1 MLNLLNKPL
10 LSADDAEFL
19 PTLLAIQESP
29 PPKLPRFVLLSVAAL
44 FVILLLWA
52 CFGKLD
58 VVASAEGRLVPQT
71 WVKIVQPADA
81 GIIVDILVQ
90 EGQQV
95 SAGDVLMRMDAGIV
109 DADARAIAGELEIR
123 RLQLAR
129 IDAELR
135 GQPLLMTAGDPPEL
149 FVQVS
154 RQYQAN
160 RQTYLDALA
169 QERANLDKT
178 RHDLQAAQEV
188 LTKLHKVLPSYQRS
202 AAAYQKLASGGFFSS
217 LAVEEK
223 QRDQLEKEQDLR
235 AQQATVESLGAMLQ
249 VSENRLAQIQS
260 GYQSE
265 LRNERAETDSALK
278 KLHQEQ
284 QKIRHK
290 SGLLALRA
298 PQSGI
303 VKDLATHTTGTVVA
317 PGTIMMSLVPQ
328 SEPLQAE
335 VLVKNEDIG
344 FVHVGQQVQIK
355 LAAYPFQKY
364 GLIAGTIEHIG
375 PDTTEKGGSENAPA
389 LAGYRALVRL
399 ERQKLEVNNAILPLT
414 AGMQI
419 MVDIHQ
425 GRRTVMAYLL
435 SPVQKAWQEA
445 ARER

>member
-1 MLNLLNKPL
+1 MHNAS
-10 LSADDAEFL
+10 LSTDDADFI
-19 PTLLAIQESP
+19 PTLLAIQENP

-81 GIIVDILVQ
+81 GIIVDIRVH

-95 SAGDVLMRMDAGIV
+95 TAGEILMQMDAGLV
-109 DADARAIAGELEIR
+109 DADARAIAGELDIR

-135 GQPLLMTAGDPPEL
+135 GQPLIKSAEDPPEL
-149 FVQVS
+149 FAQVS
-154 RQYQAN
+154 RQYQAH

-169 QERANLDKT
+169 QENANLDKT
-178 RHDLQAAQEV
+178 RHDLHAAQEI
-188 LTKLHKVLPSYQRS
+188 LTKLRKVLPSYQRS
-202 AAAYQKLASGGFFSS
+202 AVAYEKLGKDGFFSA

-235 AQQATVESLGAMLQ
+235 AQQATVDSLGSMLK
-249 VSENRLAQIQS
+249 VSENKLAQIHS
-260 GYQSE
+260 AYQSE

-278 KLHQEQ
+278 KLHEEQE
-284 QKIRHK
+284 KIRHK
-290 SGLLALRA
+290 SGLLSLRA

-317 PGTIMMSLVPQ
+317 PGTILMSLVPQ

-335 VLVKNEDIG
+335 VLIKNEDIG

-364 GLIAGTIEHIG
+364 GIIAGTIEHIG
-375 PDTTEKGGSENAPA
+375 PDTTEKSGSADAPA
-389 LAGYRALVRL
+389 SAGYRALVRL
-399 ERQKLEVNNAILPLT
+399 ERQQLSLENAALSLT

>member
-1 MLNLLNKPL
+1 MRNPL

-81 GIIVDILVQ
+81 GIIVDILVH

-95 SAGDVLMRMDAGIV
+95 NAGQILMRMDAGIV
-109 DADARAIAGELEIR
+109 NADARAIAGELAIR

-135 GQPLLMTAGDPPEL
+135 GQPLVMTKADPPEL
-149 FVQVS
+149 FAQVM

-169 QERANLDKT
+169 QERANLNKT
-178 RHDLQAAQEV
+178 RHDLHAAQEV
-188 LTKLHKVLPSYQRS
+188 QVKLRKTLPSYQHS
-202 AAAYQKLASGGFFSS
+202 AAAYEKLGQDGFFSS

-223 QRDQLEKEQDLR
+223 QRDHLEKEQDLR
-235 AQQATVESLGAMLQ
+235 AQQANVESLGAMLQ
-249 VSENRLAQIQS
+249 VSENKLAQIQS
-260 GYQSE
+260 GYHSE

-278 KLHQEQ
+278 KLQQEQ
-284 QKIRHK
+284 EKILHK

-317 PGTIMMSLVPQ
+317 PGTILMSLVPQ

-364 GLIAGTIEHIG
+364 GLIAGTIQHIG

-389 LAGYRALVRL
+389 IAGYRALVSL
-399 ERQKLEVNNAILPLT
+399 QRQQLDVDNVILPLT

>member
-44 FVILLLWA
+44 FIILLLWA

-95 SAGDVLMRMDAGIV
+95 KAGEMLMRMDAGIV
-109 DADARAIAGELEIR
+109 DADARAIAGELDIR
-123 RLQLAR
+123 RLQLTR

-135 GQPLLMTAGDPPEL
+135 GQPLVMAAGDAPEL
-149 FVQVS
+149 FTQVS
-154 RQYQAN
+154 RQYQAH

-202 AAAYQKLASGGFFSS
+202 AAAYEKLASGGFFSS

-278 KLHQEQ
+278 KLHEEQ

-335 VLVKNEDIG
+335 VLIKNEDIG

>member
-1 MLNLLNKPL
+1 MRNPL

-19 PTLLAIQESP
+19 PTLLAIQENP
-29 PPKLPRFVLLSVAAL
+29 PPKLPRFILLSVAAL

-81 GIIVDILVQ
+81 GIIVDILVH

-95 SAGDVLMRMDAGIV
+95 SAGEVLMRMDAGIV

-135 GQPLLMTAGDPPEL
+135 GQPLVMAAGDPPEL
-149 FVQVS
+149 FSQVS
-154 RQYQAN
+154 RQYQAH
-160 RQTYLDALA
+160 RQAYTDALA
-169 QERANLDKT
+169 QEIANFDKT

-188 LTKLHKVLPSYQRS
+188 LTKLRKVLPSYQRS
-202 AAAYQKLASGGFFSS
+202 ATAYQKLGHDGFFSS

-235 AQQATVESLGAMLQ
+235 AQQATVESLLAMLQ
-249 VSENRLAQIQS
+249 VSEKKLAQIQS

-278 KLHQEQ
+278 KLHEEQE
-284 QKIRHK
+284 KIRHK

-298 PQSGI
+298 PQAGI

-317 PGTIMMSLVPQ
+317 PGTILMSLVPQ

-364 GLIAGTIEHIG
+364 GLIAGAIEHIG
-375 PDTTEKGGSENAPA
+375 PDTTEKAGSADVPA
-389 LAGYRALVRL
+389 IAGYRALVRL
-399 ERQKLEVNNAILPLT
+399 ERQQLEVDNAILSLT

>member
-1 MLNLLNKPL
+1 MRNPL
-10 LSADDAEFL
+10 LSTDDAEFL
-19 PTLLAIQESP
+19 PTLLAIQENP

-44 FVILLLWA
+44 FFILLLWA

-90 EGQQV
+90 EGQHV
-95 SAGDVLMRMDAGIV
+95 RAGEVLMRMDAGIV
-109 DADARAIAGELEIR
+109 DADARAIAGELAIR

-135 GQPLLMTAGDPPEL
+135 GQPLTIAAGDPPEL
-149 FVQVS
+149 FAQVT
-154 RQYQAN
+154 RQYQAH

-178 RHDLQAAQEV
+178 RHDLRAAQEV

-202 AAAYQKLASGGFFSS
+202 AAAYEKLGSDGFFSS

-235 AQQATVESLGAMLQ
+235 AQQATVDSLGAMLF
-249 VSENRLAQIQS
+249 VSENRTAQIQS
-260 GYQSE
+260 AYQSE

-278 KLHQEQ
+278 KLHEEQE
-284 QKIRHK
+284 KIRHK

-317 PGTIMMSLVPQ
+317 PGTILMSLVPQ

-335 VLVKNEDIG
+335 VLIKNEDIG

-364 GLIAGTIEHIG
+364 GLIAGIIEHIG
-375 PDTTEKGGSENAPA
+375 PDTTEKGGSADVPA
-389 LAGYRALVRL
+389 IAGYRALVRL
-399 ERQKLEVNNAILPLT
+399 ERQQLHIDDTVLPLT

>member
-1 MLNLLNKPL
+1 MRNLLNKPL

-95 SAGDVLMRMDAGIV
+95 KAGEVLMRMDAGIV
-109 DADARAIAGELEIR
+109 DADARAIAGELDIR
-123 RLQLAR
+123 RLQLTR

-149 FVQVS
+149 FAQVS
-154 RQYQAN
+154 RQYQAH

-202 AAAYQKLASGGFFSS
+202 AAAYQKLGSDGFFSS

-235 AQQATVESLGAMLQ
+235 AQQATVQSLGAMLQ

-278 KLHQEQ
+278 KLNEEQ

>member
-1 MLNLLNKPL
+1 MRNAS
-10 LSADDAEFL
+10 LSADDADFL
-19 PTLLAIQESP
+19 PTLLAIQENP

-81 GIIVDILVQ
+81 GIIVDIRVH

-95 SAGDVLMRMDAGIV
+95 TAGEVLMQMDAGLV
-109 DADARAIAGELEIR
+109 DADARAIAGELAIR

-135 GQPLLMTAGDPPEL
+135 GQPLVSAADDPPDL
-149 FVQVS
+149 FAQVA
-154 RQYQAN
+154 RQYQAH

-169 QERANLDKT
+169 QENANLDKT
-178 RHDLQAAQEV
+178 RHDLHAAQEI
-188 LTKLHKVLPSYQRS
+188 LTKLRKVLPSYQRS
-202 AAAYQKLASGGFFSS
+202 AVAYEKLGQDGFFSA

-235 AQQATVESLGAMLQ
+235 AQQATVSSLGSMLQ
-249 VSENRLAQIQS
+249 VSEKKLAQIHS
-260 GYQSE
+260 AYQSE

-278 KLHQEQ
+278 KLREEQE
-284 QKIRHK
+284 KIRHK
-290 SGLLALRA
+290 SGLLSLRA

-317 PGTIMMSLVPQ
+317 PGTILMSLVPQ

-335 VLVKNEDIG
+335 VLIKNEDIG

-355 LAAYPFQKY
+355 LATYPFQKY
-364 GLIAGTIEHIG
+364 GMIAGTIEHIG
-375 PDTTEKGGSENAPA
+375 PDTTEKGGSAESPA
-389 LAGYRALVRL
+389 IAGYRALVRL
-399 ERQKLEVNNAILPLT
+399 QRQQLSIDNAALQLT

-425 GRRTVMAYLL
+425 GRRTVMSYLL

>member
-1 MLNLLNKPL
+1 M
-10 LSADDAEFL
+10 SADDAEFL

-95 SAGDVLMRMDAGIV
+95 KAGEVLMRMDAGIV
-109 DADARAIAGELEIR
+109 DADARAIAGELDIR
-123 RLQLAR
+123 RLQLTR

-135 GQPLLMTAGDPPEL
+135 GQPLLMTAGDPPDL
-149 FVQVS
+149 FAQVS
-154 RQYQAN
+154 RQYQAH

-202 AAAYQKLASGGFFSS
+202 AAAYQKLGSDGFFSS

-235 AQQATVESLGAMLQ
+235 AQQATVESLRAMLQ
-249 VSENRLAQIQS
+249 VSEKRFAQIQS

-278 KLHQEQ
+278 KLHEEQ

-303 VKDLATHTTGTVVA
+303 VKDFATHTTGTVVA
-317 PGTIMMSLVPQ
+317 PGTILMSLVPQ

-399 ERQKLEVNNAILPLT
+399 ERQKLEVDNAILPLT

>member
-1 MLNLLNKPL
+1 MRNPF

-44 FVILLLWA
+44 FIILLLWA

-95 SAGDVLMRMDAGIV
+95 SAGEVLMRMDAGIV

-135 GQPLLMTAGDPPEL
+135 GQPLVNTAGDAPEL
-149 FVQVS
+149 FAQVS
-154 RQYQAN
+154 RQYQAH
-160 RQTYLDALA
+160 RQAYLDALA

-202 AAAYQKLASGGFFSS
+202 AAAYQKLGSDGFFSS

-235 AQQATVESLGAMLQ
+235 AQQATVESLGSMLQ
-249 VSENRLAQIQS
+249 VSENKLAQIQS

-278 KLHQEQ
+278 KLHEEQ
-284 QKIRHK
+284 KKIRHK

-317 PGTIMMSLVPQ
+317 PGTILMSLVPQ

-389 LAGYRALVRL
+389 IAGYRALVRL
-399 ERQKLEVNNAILPLT
+399 ERQKLEVDNAILPLT

-425 GRRTVMAYLL
+425 GRRTVMVYLL

>member
-1 MLNLLNKPL
+1 MNKSTL
-10 LSADDAEFL
+10 TTEDADFV
-19 PTLLAIQESP
+19 PTLLAIQENP
-29 PPKLPRFVLLSVAAL
+29 PPKMPRFILLSVAAL

-52 CFGKLD
+52 CFGKID

-81 GIIVDILVQ
+81 GIIVEILVQ

-95 SAGDVLMRMDAGIV
+95 AAGEVLMRMDAGLV
-109 DADARAIAGELEIR
+109 DADARTTAGELAIR

-129 IDAELR
+129 IDAELG
-135 GQPLLMTAGDPPEL
+135 GQPLTMVADDPPEL
-149 FVQVS
+149 FSQVS
-154 RQYQAN
+154 RQYQAH
-160 RQTYLDALA
+160 RQTYLDGLA
-169 QERANLDKT
+169 QEKANLDKT
-178 RHDLQAAQEV
+178 RHDLQAAQEI
-188 LTKLHKVLPSYQRS
+188 LTKLRKVLPSYQRS
-202 AAAYQKLASGGFFSS
+202 AKAYEKLGKDGFFST
-217 LAVEEK
+217 LAAEEK

-235 AQQATVESLGAMLQ
+235 AQQATVESLGAMQQ
-249 VSENRLAQIQS
+249 VSENKLAQMQS
-260 GYQSE
+260 AYQSA

-278 KLHQEQ
+278 KLREEQE
-284 QKIRHK
+284 KIRHK
-290 SGLLALRA
+290 SGLLTLRA
-298 PQSGI
+298 PQAGI

-317 PGTIMMSLVPQ
+317 PGTILMSLVPQ

-335 VLVKNEDIG
+335 VLIKNEDIG

-364 GLIAGTIEHIG
+364 GMIAGIIEHIG
-375 PDTTEKGGSENAPA
+375 PDTTEKNGTTDKPDT
-389 LAGYRALVRL
+389 AGYRALVRL
-399 ERQKLEVNNAILPLT
+399 ARQQLQLDNTVLPLT

-419 MVDIHQ
+419 VVDIQQ

>member
-1 MLNLLNKPL
+1 
-10 LSADDAEFL
+10 
-19 PTLLAIQESP
+19 
-29 PPKLPRFVLLSVAAL
+29 
-44 FVILLLWA
+44 
-52 CFGKLD
+52 
-58 VVASAEGRLVPQT
+58 
-71 WVKIVQPADA
+71 
-81 GIIVDILVQ
+81 
-90 EGQQV
+90 
-95 SAGDVLMRMDAGIV
+95 
-109 DADARAIAGELEIR
+109 
-123 RLQLAR
+123 
-129 IDAELR
+129 
-135 GQPLLMTAGDPPEL
+135 
-149 FVQVS
+149 
-154 RQYQAN
+154 
-160 RQTYLDALA
+160 
-169 QERANLDKT
+169 
-178 RHDLQAAQEV
+178 
-188 LTKLHKVLPSYQRS
+188 
-202 AAAYQKLASGGFFSS
+202 
-217 LAVEEK
+217 
-223 QRDQLEKEQDLR
+223 
-235 AQQATVESLGAMLQ
+235 MLQ
-249 VSENRLAQIQS
+249 VSQNKLAQIQS

-278 KLHQEQ
+278 KLYEEQ

-317 PGTIMMSLVPQ
+317 PGTILMSLVPQ

-375 PDTTEKGGSENAPA
+375 PDTTEKGGSENVPA
-389 LAGYRALVRL
+389 IAGYRALVRL
-399 ERQKLEVNNAILPLT
+399 ERQQLQVDNAILPLT

-425 GRRTVMAYLL
+425 GRRTVIAYLL